1 MLVNFIYLF
10 IVSLS
15 SIGFGAII
23 LKKTNTVNDEFY
35 NYGIFGI
42 AGLFFLNLSSYLF
55 SLVGQINPS
64 INLLIIFLG
73 IFFL

>member
-23 LKKTNTVNDEFY
+23 LKKTNMANDEFY
-35 NYGIFGI
+35 NYGIFGFV
-42 AGLFFLNLSSYLF
+42 GLFFF
-55 SLVGQINPS
+55 KFKLV
-64 INLLIIFLG
+64 
-73 IFFL
+73 FF